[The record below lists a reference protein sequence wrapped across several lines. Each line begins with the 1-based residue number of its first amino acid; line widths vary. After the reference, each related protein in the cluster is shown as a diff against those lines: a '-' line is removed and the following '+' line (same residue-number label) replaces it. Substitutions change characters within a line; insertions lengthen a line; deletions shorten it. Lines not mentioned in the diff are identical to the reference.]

1 MQEALPPTA
10 EETASAVL
18 AKIDEMDIDEIK
30 AKIPKLIYAGILQSA
45 FILNSHLKNKDP
57 KKKKE
62 AAAVFL
68 DRLGQ
73 ANFLKNIAA
82 LNSGEEKKNQHKTA
96 TAEWGEIVEKKP

>member
-1 MQEALPPTA
+1 MMEALPPTA
-10 EETASAVL
+10 EETAAAVL

-45 FILNSHLKNKDP
+45 FILNSHLKNKDQ

-73 ANFLKNIAA
+73 ANFLKNIASLGA
-82 LNSGEEKKNQHKTA
+82 GEEKKNQHKPG
-96 TAEWGEIVEKKP
+96 TAEWGGEKK

>member
-1 MQEALPPTA
+1 MIESLPPTA
-10 EETASAVL
+10 DETAAAVL
-18 AKIDEMDIDEIK
+18 AQIDEMDIDAIK

-82 LNSGEEKKNQHKTA
+82 LGAGEEKKNQHKPG
-96 TAEWGEIVEKKP
+96 TAEWGAEKK

>member
-1 MQEALPPTA
+1 MKESLPPTA
-10 EETASAVL
+10 AETAEAVL

-45 FILNSHLKNKDP
+45 FILNSHLKNQDQ

-62 AAAVFL
+62 AASIFL

-82 LNSGEEKKNQHKTA
+82 LGAGEEKKNQHRPS
-96 TAEWGEIVEKKP
+96 TAEWGTEKDNAK

>member
-1 MQEALPPTA
+1 MKEALPPTA
-10 EETASAVL
+10 EETAAAVL
-18 AKIDEMDIDEIK
+18 TKIDEMDIDEIK

-45 FILNSHLKNKDP
+45 FILNSHLKNKDQ

-73 ANFLKNIAA
+73 ANFLKNIASLSA
-82 LNSGEEKKNQHKTA
+82 GEDSKNKHKPA
-96 TAEWGEIVEKKP
+96 TAEWGKDKE

>member
-1 MQEALPPTA
+1 MIESLPPTA
-10 EETASAVL
+10 DETAAAVL
-18 AKIDEMDIDEIK
+18 AQIDEMDIDAIK

-45 FILNSHLKNKDP
+45 FILNSHLKNKDQ

-82 LNSGEEKKNQHKTA
+82 LNSGEDTKNKHKPA
-96 TAEWGEIVEKKP
+96 TAEWGQEKK

>member
-1 MQEALPPTA
+1 MEAMPPTA
-10 EETASAVL
+10 EETAAAVL
-18 AKIDEMDIDEIK
+18 VKIDEMDIDDIK

-82 LNSGEEKKNQHKTA
+82 LGAGEDKKNQRKPA
-96 TAEWGEIVEKKP
+96 TADWGKDKE